1 MSNLW
6 KKASLDL
13 TALLAKDVLP
23 KIPVI
28 ATSSVI
34 DIFWKTKKEGKK
46 PWDQEKYWLYSFQ
59 LKIWMILLKSWSH
72 KKIQVYWWC

>member
-1 MSNLW
+1 MMSNLW

-34 DIFWKTKKEGKK
+34 DIF
-46 PWDQEKYWLYSFQ
+46 
-59 LKIWMILLKSWSH
+59 
-72 KKIQVYWWC
+72 